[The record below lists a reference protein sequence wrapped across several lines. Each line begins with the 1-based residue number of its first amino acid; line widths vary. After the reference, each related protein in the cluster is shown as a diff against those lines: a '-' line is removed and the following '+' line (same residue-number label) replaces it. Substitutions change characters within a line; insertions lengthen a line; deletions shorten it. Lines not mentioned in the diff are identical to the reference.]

1 MLDDINVLR
10 QRDPENAL
18 GIAAGEYEQTEFDAI
33 VWNEE
38 NDGRPIYNIVVAG
51 MGGSALAAL
60 IVKAWLKDTIQ
71 VPFEILR
78 GYDTPEYVGANTLFI
93 ASSYSGNTEEVLSAL
108 NQAEI
113 KGAQL
118 GIIASGGKLIDI
130 ASSERIAHV
139 PLPEDFQPR
148 MADIDGLRALVAL
161 LVTFDIVDR
170 DRFDEIA
177 ATSDWLKD
185 ERSKWASDVPTGTN
199 YAKQLALQAVG
210 KTPVFYGGALTA
222 PIAYK
227 WKISWNENAKNV
239 SFWNE
244 YSEFNHNEFLG
255 WTSHPIEKPFAV
267 FDIISNLE
275 HPQILKRFE
284 VSDRLL
290 SGMRP
295 KATVINLVGD
305 TAIEQL
311 LWGSILADFVS
322 IYVAILNNVDPT
334 PVVLIEKLK
343 KELS

>member
-18 GIAAGEYEQTEFDAI
+18 RIAAGEYEQTEFDAI

-38 NDGRPIYNIVVAG
+38 NDERPIYNIVVAG

-60 IVKAWLKDTIQ
+60 IVKAWLKDTIHI
-71 VPFEILR
+71 PFEILR
-78 GYDTPEYVGANTLFI
+78 GYDIPNYVGTNTLFI

-161 LVTFDIVDR
+161 LVTFNIVDQ
-170 DRFDEIA
+170 DRFNEIA

-185 ERSKWASDVPTGTN
+185 ERAKWASDVPTGTN

-295 KATVINLVGD
+295 KATVINLAGD

>member
-1 MLDDINVLR
+1 MLDDMNVLR

-60 IVKAWLKDTIQ
+60 IVKAWLKDTIK

-78 GYDTPEYVGANTLFI
+78 GYDIPEYVGANTLFI
-93 ASSYSGNTEEVLSAL
+93 ASSYSGNTEEVISAI

-113 KGAQL
+113 RGAQL

-148 MADIDGLRALVAL
+148 MADIDGLRALVSL

-170 DRFDEIA
+170 DRFNEIG
-177 ATSDWLKD
+177 ATSEWLKD

-210 KTPVFYGGALTA
+210 KTPVFYGGPLTA

-255 WTSHPIEKPFAV
+255 WTSHPVEKPFAV
-267 FDIISNLE
+267 FDLVSHLE

-295 KATVINLVGD
+295 KATVINLAGD

-322 IYVAILNNVDPT
+322 IYVAVLNNVDPT